1 MCVAEWVANQSGLPH
16 GQCLR
21 VHPSHNQL
29 MIIERSEHGHIVDI
43 DSNKVSKS
51 NFIKPSNRYSVTIA
65 IYNHYNLDI
74 IHVT

>member
-1 MCVAEWVANQSGLPH
+1 
-16 GQCLR
+16 
-21 VHPSHNQL
+21 